1 MLNSI
6 YRVVEQHVW
15 PISFVMLAIVT
26 TASLLPLPALPGVP
40 GSDKTHHLV
49 SYALMALPVA
59 LIRPKFWLFF
69 IVFIAVWSGA
79 IELIQP
85 FVNRYGEWLDL
96 LANFLGVFIGCLAG
110 FFTSILLKG
119 QE

>member
-1 MLNSI
+1 MLNLASRLI
-6 YRVVEQHVW
+6 KHYVW

-26 TASLLPLPALPGVP
+26 TASLLPLSALPDVS

-49 SYALMALPVA
+49 SYALMALPVS
-59 LIRPKFWLFF
+59 LFRPKFWLFF
-69 IVFIAVWSGA
+69 IVFIVVWSGV

-96 LANFLGVFIGCLAG
+96 LANVTGVFVGYLIAYFLKFAG
-110 FFTSILLKG
+110 FG
-119 QE
+119 R